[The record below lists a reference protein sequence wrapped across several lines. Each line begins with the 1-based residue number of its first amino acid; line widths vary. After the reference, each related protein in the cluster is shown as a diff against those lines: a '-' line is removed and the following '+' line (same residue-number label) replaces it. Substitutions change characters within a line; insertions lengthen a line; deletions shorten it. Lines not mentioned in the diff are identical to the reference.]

1 MCEEKNYYMSFE
13 FKKCILADGTAFNG
27 LYEIQPKIFGDSRGY
42 LSERY
47 NERDFSKAGLNV
59 KFVQD
64 NQSLSKKGVLR
75 GLHFQT
81 KHPQGKLIYPFK
93 GRVYDVAVDLRKS
106 SPTFGKYYGVILDS
120 EKQNMF
126 YIPEGFAHGFY
137 VLSDEAIF
145 TYKCTDFYDPSGE
158 GGLMWNDPLLAVN
171 WKAVAPDVNPLLS
184 EKDTKHPAFDPNG
197 KYFDM
202 NGKWIV

>member
-1 MCEEKNYYMSFE
+1 MALE
-13 FKKCILADGTAFNG
+13 FNKCKLSGGTEING

-42 LSERY
+42 FLETYSD
-47 NERDFSKAGLNV
+47 RDFFAAGLTM

-64 NQSLSKKGVLR
+64 NQSKSTKGVLR

-81 KHPQGKLIYPFK
+81 QHPQGKLVRALSGK
-93 GRVYDVAVDLRKS
+93 VYDVAVDLRKGS
-106 SPTFGKYYGVILDS
+106 DTFGKYYGVILDS

-137 VLSDEAIF
+137 VLTDEAIF
-145 TYKCTDFYDPSGE
+145 TYKCTDFYDPKGE
-158 GGLMWNDPLLAVN
+158 GGLMWNDPAIGIN

-184 EKDTKHPAFDPNG
+184 EKDANHPAFDPNG
-197 KYFDM
+197 DYFDI
-202 NGKWIV
+202 NAKWIGA